1 MNKLAAALQGKK
13 VFAPFITAGD
23 PDLET
28 TKKLI
33 LAMAEAGASL
43 VELGIPFSDPMAE
56 GPVIQAADLRALAGG
71 CTTDKVFA
79 MIAEV
84 RKETDI
90 PLVFLTY
97 ANPIFH
103 YGTDRFYRRCAEVG
117 VDGTIVPDVPYEER
131 AELDGACAKYG
142 VDRIVMIARR
152 RKTASRCWRG
162 RPKAIFISCP
172 AWALRVSGRKSRR
185 TSPRSTRKSVPSR
198 IRRLPSASGSLRR
211 NRPLPWPA

>member
-142 VDRIVMIARR
+142 VDRIVMIAPTSEDR
-152 RKTASRCWRG
+152 
-162 RPKAIFISCP
+162 IQML

-198 IRRLPSASGSLRR
+198 IRRLPSASGSPRR